1 MDPDLDPSNWRDA
14 LREPAYPSHLL
25 QVCDSDEMVAAGA
38 GYFAAEGLRQGQAVI
53 LTGTQVHLKGIRD
66 VMRVLGIDTGQ
77 AERNGQLFVGD
88 ALETVRAVMV
98 NDLPDRQRFEAIA
111 SDAITKAR
119 SDPRYRGVRW
129 WGEMSNVFNQLGKKA
144 AVAIDEQIGDDVCR
158 RHNVALLCSFQID
171 SFNPASYEGALQT
184 LCHHHDHVMP
194 AVDDSKQ
201 RSAVNQAIV
210 EVLGDIEGRRL
221 ESLLS
226 WKPPACHVPSW
237 QALLLW
243 VRDTMPEQLPAVLS
257 AAKKHQQPARQAAR

>member
-1 MDPDLDPSNWRDA
+1 MNPLLDPSNWRDA

-53 LTGTQVHLKGIRD
+53 LTGTQAHLEGIRD
-66 VMRVLGIDTGQ
+66 VLRVLGIDSAQ

-88 ALETVRAVMV
+88 ALEAVHAVMV

-111 SDAITKAR
+111 SEAIIKAR

-129 WGEMSNVFNQLGKKA
+129 WGEMSNVFNQLGKKD

-158 RHNVALLCSFQID
+158 KHNVALLCSFQID
-171 SFNPASYEGALQT
+171 SFSPASYEGALQT
-184 LCHHHDHVMP
+184 LCRHHEHVMP
-194 AVDDSKQ
+194 AVDDARQ

-210 EVLGDIEGRRL
+210 DVIGDIEGRRL
-221 ESLLS
+221 QSLLT
-226 WKPPACHVPSW
+226 WKPPACHLPTW
-237 QALLLW
+237 QALLFW
-243 VRDTMPEQLPAVLS
+243 VRDTMPDQLPAVL
-257 AAKKHQQPARQAAR
+257 AAARKYQQPHQAAG